1 MSILVVD
8 DNPMNVMVV
17 REMLNR
23 SGYEDVQ
30 IAYSADEMFD
40 ILRSDNRGAQA
51 PTSINLILLDL
62 MMPGMDGI
70 EACALL
76 QKDERL
82 RDIPVIMV
90 TAIGDSRKLA
100 EALDAGATDYV
111 TKPINKIELLARI
124 RSALRLKSELDWHK
138 ERDRRL
144 HEELSLARQVQEAV
158 MPNDVDGDNLSVQA
172 FFRASEG
179 LAGDLYAWHAL
190 DSKHYLIAIM
200 DAMGHG
206 ISSSLISMF
215 TASVLHEA
223 MRTTVTPKRIVHEL
237 NRRLLQ
243 LQYENEMVQYYCT
256 GICAWIDLENG
267 IIEYVNAGHPPG
279 LITRGEGGTQQL
291 YATAPPIGMFEQM
304 DVQMETASIRTG
316 DVLNLFTDGL
326 LDLFPGD
333 MEQRIEQ
340 LTGTI
345 LEAGGDH
352 KALESLLVQESLDR
366 RPDDRCLVRVEV
378 KKTNR

>member
-124 RSALRLKSELDWHK
+124 RSALRLKTELDWHK

-172 FFRASEG
+172 YFRASEG

-279 LITRGEGGTQQL
+279 LITRGDGGTQQL
-291 YATAPPIGMFEQM
+291 CTTAPPIGMFEQM
-304 DVQMETASIRTG
+304 NVQMETASLRTG
-316 DVLNLFTDGL
+316 GCAPSFHGRVARFVPRRHGAADRTAYGHD
-326 LDLFPGD
+326 PGGRRRQQSAR
-333 MEQRIEQ
+333 EPARP
-340 LTGTI
+340 GV
-345 LEAGGDH
+345 AGPAAGR
-352 KALESLLVQESLDR
+352 SLPRQGRS
-366 RPDDRCLVRVEV
+366 
-378 KKTNR
+378 